1 MFTGLIQEVGK
12 ISQVTKLRSGI
23 NLSIYSQKLID
34 QINIDDSVSI
44 NGCCQTVVS
53 ISDNSFSVNVVES
66 TVQKTNLKYLSVG
79 EQVNMELALLA
90 TSRLG
95 GHIVQGHVNC
105 TSKVVG
111 IKKVDNFYR
120 VRINYTNNNYQTMII
135 PEGSITVNGV
145 SLTISNVYDDVNEF
159 DVYVIPHTW
168 EFTTLKFLKIHSQVN
183 IEFDVVAQY
192 INRVL
197 CKRKS
202 SFSDTDRKLITFLN
216 GN

>member
-1 MFTGLIQEVGK
+1 
-12 ISQVTKLRSGI
+12 
-23 NLSIYSQKLID
+23 
-34 QINIDDSVSI
+34 
-44 NGCCQTVVS
+44 
-53 ISDNSFSVNVVES
+53 
-66 TVQKTNLKYLSVG
+66 
-79 EQVNMELALLA
+79 
-90 TSRLG
+90 
-95 GHIVQGHVNC
+95 
-105 TSKVVG
+105 
-111 IKKVDNFYR
+111 
-120 VRINYTNNNYQTMII
+120 MII